1 MLIPLIIRNFTSYI
15 WSVNQKKY
23 RYIIYIIAIT
33 AFITVLT
40 QIYRSWQ
47 NYELNKERFV
57 QEMQLI
63 LDLSV
68 EAYFADLARK
78 DILILE
84 EAMLSDTTT
93 HLSIGNWVIS
103 DSINGNG
110 RKRKLITSQEYV
122 KDSVYGFQSFS
133 STLRLDSLF
142 SNLDPRMIKSI
153 KVSSDIQS
161 SDLDRLDSSLNN
173 EVRLSFSES
182 SENIKVFAKKLMFS
196 LSQSTLDFEKLEE
209 YVEAEMQRRGLSV
222 DHLLSLYQ
230 SPPKS
235 QIAQFRSDKKEKRNL
250 EFFQIADTTYSRSII
265 GKELPFEVFSKGTY
279 LASNQKLSIRFG
291 NASLNI
297 LKRGGLDL
305 IISLVIIM
313 VVIGSLLYLY
323 KIITEQK
330 QLAEIKN
337 DFISNITHEFKT
349 PIATISTAMEGI
361 LNFNQANDPEK
372 TVKYLDISKG
382 QLKKLNGMVEKLLET
397 ASLDSNEI
405 DISEDEV
412 EVVTFTKQIFDKFH
426 LIKGDK
432 TLSFETAMSEEWVKM
447 DEFHMENSLG
457 NLVDNAIKYGGDDI
471 KVRLS
476 ANHESIFWEVIDNGG
491 KINKL
496 DRVRIFDKFYRV
508 PTGNVHDVKGFGIGL
523 YYTKTLVEKHG
534 GSVDLK
540 VTPNSTNFSIQLPKK
555 NA

>member
-1 MLIPLIIRNFTSYI
+1 
-15 WSVNQKKY
+15 
-23 RYIIYIIAIT
+23 
-33 AFITVLT
+33 
-40 QIYRSWQ
+40 
-47 NYELNKERFV
+47 
-57 QEMQLI
+57 
-63 LDLSV
+63 
-68 EAYFADLARK
+68 
-78 DILILE
+78 
-84 EAMLSDTTT
+84 
-93 HLSIGNWVIS
+93 
-103 DSINGNG
+103 
-110 RKRKLITSQEYV
+110 
-122 KDSVYGFQSFS
+122 
-133 STLRLDSLF
+133 
-142 SNLDPRMIKSI
+142 
-153 KVSSDIQS
+153 
-161 SDLDRLDSSLNN
+161 
-173 EVRLSFSES
+173 
-182 SENIKVFAKKLMFS
+182 
-196 LSQSTLDFEKLEE
+196 
-209 YVEAEMQRRGLSV
+209 
-222 DHLLSLYQ
+222 
-230 SPPKS
+230 
-235 QIAQFRSDKKEKRNL
+235 
-250 EFFQIADTTYSRSII
+250 
-265 GKELPFEVFSKGTY
+265 
-279 LASNQKLSIRFG
+279 
-291 NASLNI
+291 
-297 LKRGGLDL
+297 
-305 IISLVIIM
+305 
-313 VVIGSLLYLY
+313 LLYLY

-337 DFISNITHEFKT
+337 DLISNITHEFKT

-457 NLVDNAIKYGGDDI
+457 NLVDNAIKYGGDDL

-523 YYTKTLVEKHG
+523 YYTKTLVEKHD